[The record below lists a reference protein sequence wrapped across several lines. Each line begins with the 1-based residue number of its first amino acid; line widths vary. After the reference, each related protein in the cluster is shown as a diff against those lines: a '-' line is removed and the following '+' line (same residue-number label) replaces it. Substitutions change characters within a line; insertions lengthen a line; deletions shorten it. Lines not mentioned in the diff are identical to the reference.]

1 MAAAGVNPYLMEI
14 SNLREHCSWVHS
26 DAKDDATQ
34 KAHKI
39 RNLLQAMRRD
49 GLIHRTG
56 PKATAIWRLG
66 AGQPDAQS

>member
-1 MAAAGVNPYLMEI
+1 MQTGVL
-14 SNLREHCSWVHS
+14 
-26 DAKDDATQ
+26 DATQ

-39 RNLLQAMRRD
+39 RNLLQGMRRD

-66 AGQPDAQS
+66 GEDLGGQS